1 MFFHHR
7 WWKNPPSLG
16 PEFREGGKNLGKTC
30 ESVDHADSGYKL
42 TLSDETTLH
51 VDMVL
56 SAVGLAPRT
65 NLASEA
71 GLEVGR
77 GIIVNRTLQTS
88 APNIFSLGDCMEIE
102 GLVLPFIMPI
112 MHASRALGKTLAGE
126 ATRLT
131 YPVMPVVVKTPAHP
145 VVVSAPAANSTGQ
158 WDVDIDDDGVRAIF
172 RDTDS
177 GPLGFVL
184 TGAKVKEKMALAKEL
199 PPVLA

>member
-1 MFFHHR
+1 
-7 WWKNPPSLG
+7 
-16 PEFREGGKNLGKTC
+16 
-30 ESVDHADSGYKL
+30 
-42 TLSDETTLH
+42 
-51 VDMVL
+51 
-56 SAVGLAPRT
+56 
-65 NLASEA
+65 
-71 GLEVGR
+71 
-77 GIIVNRTLQTS
+77 
-88 APNIFSLGDCMEIE
+88 MEIE